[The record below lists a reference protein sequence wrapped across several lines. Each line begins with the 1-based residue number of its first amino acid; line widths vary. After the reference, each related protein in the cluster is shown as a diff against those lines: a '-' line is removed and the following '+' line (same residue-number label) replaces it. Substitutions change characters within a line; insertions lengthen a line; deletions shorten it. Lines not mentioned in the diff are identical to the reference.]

1 MKNDN
6 NTETEQF
13 LFTDNN
19 YKILLISL
27 FFLALGFILMI
38 GGGGQTDF
46 DFNPNIFASQRIIF
60 APIIIITGYIGMVF
74 AIFYND

>member
-1 MKNDN
+1 
-6 NTETEQF
+6 
-13 LFTDNN
+13 
-19 YKILLISL
+19 
-27 FFLALGFILMI
+27 MI